1 MFSHCRGPNPTSI
14 KQWQINIISKINIKF
29 HFGRICINDTKNI
42 QMLNHN
48 SSSKNIVITHVT
60 LDKFSHIFQYE
71 EIRHFRLEEYFY
83 YPNIFAY
90 FQKTRV
96 EGGGI

>member
-1 MFSHCRGPNPTSI
+1 
-14 KQWQINIISKINIKF
+14 
-29 HFGRICINDTKNI
+29 
-42 QMLNHN
+42 MLNHN

-83 YPNIFAY
+83 YPKIFPTFKKLGWKEVGY
-90 FQKTRV
+90 K
-96 EGGGI
+96 I